1 MSLSEARPLNSFF
14 WGVSIALS
22 WTWGLGL
29 FFSVQIALY
38 FGLIGLLA
46 FAIPN
51 MLGLIL
57 FGQLTARIAR
67 KYPNARDF
75 ERHFFHTSHSL
86 RYIFLL
92 YQLVAVTLTF
102 FAIFRY
108 LFLPMGVD
116 LILVILLV
124 LGAALVLGEQF
135 DIRRVKWSHLVMASV
150 IGVAMIVL
158 LVSFSHLLS
167 SRGESWRLAEGNS
180 TIRNPM
186 FAGYVVAFLAGLL
199 IGPWLDLQQW
209 HRAIQIHREKTSVAI
224 SYIFGGI
231 LFFGI
236 LIFHGV
242 LALAVMSSGG
252 STLIVPAADGL
263 FHAKDAITRYLFVE
277 DFGAGFWLKG
287 AYVTFICLC
296 ILSTLDS
303 GYVSLR
309 WFLRDWVRRSTHIIL
324 SIIPKEIFQSPVA
337 VMLVAVGVAA
347 LSVPLQFELEYFM
360 AFYASFSVGYAI
372 VFLFRSTYRP
382 EFTNFTQT
390 ILFAVAAF
398 SLGLFGVGYFQQ
410 YWFLMIVGCLAP
422 IVLGFLTI
430 SGRMVVDDLQKAL
443 PRPDSTDEAPLPSL
457 SGRAAG
463 RAIQALESA
472 IARWDPKT
480 AEHIHTAIQRIE
492 PTAAQALANILD
504 SIQPRQ
510 GQVIEAPERDISERR
525 SVEGHFEG
533 KWFTY
538 TFMATYQ
545 DTNSVGNVY
554 FGMYPLYVGKVREMF
569 FRVCMPDFDL
579 KKTPFYIL
587 TRSFEHKFRAEAR
600 EFETITVRLRI
611 ESFNR
616 KFATLEHEVYNGQG
630 TMLGSGRQVLLFVNS
645 ETYQIRDMP
654 AEVREAFLP
663 HV

>member
-1 MSLSEARPLNSFF
+1 MSLSQARPLNSFS

-38 FGLIGLLA
+38 FGMAGLLA

-51 MLGLIL
+51 MLGLVL

-75 ERHFFHTSHSL
+75 ERHFFQTSHSL

-92 YQLVAVTLTF
+92 YQVVAITLTF

-108 LFLPMGVD
+108 LFQPMGVD
-116 LILVILLV
+116 LALVILLV

-135 DIRRVKWSHLVMASV
+135 DIRRVKWSHLVMASI
-150 IGVAMIVL
+150 IGIAMIA
-158 LVSFSHLLS
+158 LVVGLSHLLS
-167 SRGESWRLAEGNS
+167 TRGEPWALGEGHS
-180 TIRNPM
+180 SPRNPM

-199 IGPWLDLQQW
+199 IGPWLDMQQW
-209 HRAIQIHREKTSVAI
+209 HRAIQIHREKSSIAL
-224 SYIFGGI
+224 SYILGGTI
-231 LFFGI
+231 FFFI

-242 LALAVMSSGG
+242 LALVVMGSGG
-252 STLIVPAADGL
+252 DALLVPAADGL
-263 FHAKDAITRYLFVE
+263 FHAKDAITRYLFVG
-277 DFGAGFWLKG
+277 DFGAGVLLKG
-287 AYVTFICLC
+287 AYITFICLC

-324 SIIPKEIFQSPVA
+324 SIIPKEVFQSPVG
-337 VMLVAVGVAA
+337 VMLAAVAVAA
-347 LSVPLQFELEYFM
+347 ISVPLRFELEYFM

-398 SLGLFGVGYFQQ
+398 SLGLFGIGYFNE
-410 YWFLMIVGCLAP
+410 YWILMMLGSLAP
-422 IVLGFLTI
+422 IAVGLLTI

-463 RAIQALESA
+463 RAIHALESA

-510 GQVIEAPERDISERR
+510 GQTLEVAETEISERK

-579 KKTPFYIL
+579 KKTPFFIL

-600 EFETITVRLRI
+600 EFETITVRIRV

-630 TMLGSGRQVLLFVNS
+630 TLLGSGRQVLLFVNS

-663 HV
+663 HI